1 MVQSQMIQHLWPILS
16 INVGRRTY
24 ISPDEFYECL
34 LYIQE
39 KAREVLPHELSYL

>member
-24 ISPDEFYECL
+24 ISPDEFYGL